1 MPILRKAPEPG
12 LTVLIAE
19 EEALVRDGL
28 QSLLEV
34 EFQVVGAVA
43 AFDSL
48 QAAAARLRPDVV
60 VAGLST
66 LMARG
71 SEKACALR
79 AAALDTRIVV
89 VAREPRGAVPH
100 GPALGASGWVLRSS
114 RGGALLEAVRAAGNR
129 PPLAVRSP
137 AVRSDAPRA
146 TIAGAPAVTPRAA
159 EVVRLIARGKAMK
172 QVAADLGISVRTVA
186 FHKYRTMRN
195 LGLDSSAALVRYA
208 VHNEML

>member
-1 MPILRKAPEPG
+1 MPPLP
-12 LTVLIAE
+12 
-19 EEALVRDGL
+19 
-28 QSLLEV
+28 
-34 EFQVVGAVA
+34 
-43 AFDSL
+43 
-48 QAAAARLRPDVV
+48 V
-60 VAGLST
+60 VAVDRSPANFRADLVTVDNVEGTRRGVEHLFGL
-66 LMARG
+66 G
-71 SEKACALR
+71 H
-79 AAALDTRIVV
+79 
-89 VAREPRGAVPH
+89 REV
-100 GPALGASGWVLRSS
+100 
-114 RGGALLEAVRAAGNR
+114 ALLGGPLRHSTAKERERGYHEAVRAAGNR

-146 TIAGAPAVTPRAA
+146 TIAGATAVTPRAA